1 MMTVQIVV
9 FACWIVF
16 LLYWPISAQ
25 SVKSIQKTRGPLGG
39 NWYPIVILI
48 GALFIGDFRFL
59 ARFGIPVHALAVLL
73 IPHIIVINVVVVLL
87 LVAGLVVA
95 IIARRTLAGNW
106 SAAVALKKDH
116 ELITTGLY
124 QYVRHPIYTGML
136 LMVLGTALL
145 LGTLGACIG
154 FFIILLGVWLKLKEE
169 EALLMETFT
178 EEYSSYKNHTKIL
191 IPFLW

>member
-1 MMTVQIVV
+1 MITIQLIVS
-9 FACWIVF
+9 ACWIIF
-16 LLYWPISAQ
+16 LLYWLISAQ

-48 GALFIGDFRFL
+48 GALFMGNFRFL
-59 ARFGIPVHALAVLL
+59 ARFSIPVGALAVLL
-73 IPHIIVINVVVVLL
+73 IPHTIVVNVVVAILL
-87 LVAGLVVA
+87 IAGLVVA
-95 IIARRTLAGNW
+95 LIARRTLAENW

-124 QYVRHPIYTGML
+124 HYVRHPIYTGML

-154 FFIILLGVWLKLKEE
+154 FLIILLGIWLKLKEE
-169 EALLMETFT
+169 EALLAEHFPG
-178 EEYSSYKNHTKIL
+178 EYSSYKNRTRIL
-191 IPFLW
+191 IPFIW